1 MTVDNR
7 SQWGHPP
14 IHLCWTSCKNVVI
27 KFARQMLRRDRR
39 GPHPRPNSI
48 YHLLH
53 VRDLLYDSLKAK
65 LIFARIIIQVRRVQ
79 ASIQESLG
87 HTIHQYGGHSDDG
100 RSDEKEDAPRLIF
113 SLVFLHHVARQLF
126 TVSQAAMKFYKLP
139 TGGGQGKKSSWRRWW
154 CWPPINNTALEM
166 REFIDLIVKDINWRF
181 NIVIT

>member
-1 MTVDNR
+1 MRT
-7 SQWGHPP
+7 STHPP
-14 IHLCWTSCKNVVI
+14 MLDTSCKNVVI
-27 KFARQMLRRDRR
+27 KFARQMLHRDRR

-53 VRDLLYDSLKAK
+53 VRYLLYDSLKAK
-65 LIFARIIIQVRRVQ
+65 LIFARIIIQVQRVQ
-79 ASIQESLG
+79 AIDTRVPRAHDPPVRWTQRRR
-87 HTIHQYGGHSDDG
+87 TIRWEGG
-100 RSDEKEDAPRLIF
+100 RSQVNLF
-113 SLVFLHHVARQLF
+113 LVYLPHVARQLF